1 MLENIWNVICKDV
14 ITDQQTNSVSY
25 LNCLE
30 EVILPKIP
38 LALPS
43 FNIGT
48 LWQNKSDAPE
58 IIKVKIDI
66 KTPSGNRKTLLETD
80 DINFLKKRH
89 RINFLFPGIEATEYG
104 LHEFYIGLFY
114 DGEWTDHKVIPLYV
128 SQPK

>member
-80 DINFLKKRH
+80 DI
-89 RINFLFPGIEATEYG
+89 T
-104 LHEFYIGLFY
+104 
-114 DGEWTDHKVIPLYV
+114 
-128 SQPK
+128 